1 METYKKIGNYS
12 FKLENSDVNDF
23 EFCDFVKMFC
33 FHRRYNIGDK
43 HTYNSE
49 NFSRWDEF
57 KAQLEKDYDIRVI
70 LPLYMY
76 EHGGITISTTPFS
89 CPWDSGQIGFVFATA
104 EGIRDNFGV
113 KRITKDILKR
123 TERLLADEVSLYDAF
138 LIGDMYNVCM
148 YDESGEFITSNY
160 FVSYNDIDEEI
171 DHMYSEYGEE
181 VLV

>member
-12 FKLENSDVNDF
+12 FKLEHSDIDDF
-23 EFCDFVKMFC
+23 EFLDWVKMFC
-33 FHRRYNIGDK
+33 FHGKYDIGNK
-43 HTYNSE
+43 HNYNSE
-49 NFSRWDEF
+49 DFSGWDEF

-76 EHGGITISTTPFS
+76 DHSGITISTQPFS
-89 CPWDSGQIGFVFATA
+89 CPWDSGQIGFVFSTA
-104 EGIRDNFGV
+104 EGIRNSFGV

-123 TERLLADEVSLYDAF
+123 AERILVGQVSLYDAF

-148 YDESGEFITSNY
+148 YDENGEFITSNV
-160 FVSYNDIDEEI
+160 FIPYNDIDEEI
-171 DHMYSEYGEE
+171 DHMYSEYSEE